1 MRTVSIITLLV
12 FTFGGFAQNPPWAAP
27 SRYPPSK
34 SHRANVISI
43 LSSGKSRGE
52 IIYNEEL
59 IAEAGYWYSH
69 GDTEALG
76 PLMAAAKHSD
86 GAISEALGCILGEAL
101 MKHPRMVLSSA
112 TRFSVQDQKR
122 IGMLAVSADGSGF
135 PPDEMKQIRFILLR
149 YSRNQDS
156 KLAAT
161 AKCWIVELN
170 KEEAMLKDYEDLDKK

>member
-1 MRTVSIITLLV
+1 MRTISIMTLLV
-12 FTFGGFAQNPPWAAP
+12 LTFGGFAQSPPWAAP
-27 SRYPPSK
+27 NRYPPSK
-34 SHRANVISI
+34 SHRSTVFSI
-43 LSSGKSRGE
+43 LSSGKSSGE
-52 IIYNEEL
+52 INFDEEL

-76 PLMAAAKHSD
+76 PLMSAAKHSD
-86 GAISEALGCILGEAL
+86 GAISESLGCILGEAL
-101 MKHPRMVLSSA
+101 MKHPRTVLRSA

-135 PPDEMKQIRFILLR
+135 PPDEMKQIRSILVR
-149 YSRNQDS
+149 YSKNQDS

-170 KEEAMLKDYEDLDKK
+170 KEEAMLKDYENLDKK